1 MSARP
6 KLRADLILVEQT
18 YRGEQS
24 FVVKD
29 PESRKYF
36 RFRPVEI
43 TVMQALDGEH
53 TPAEAAAGLQA
64 EGIRVS
70 PAAVEKF
77 AAKLSAMGLCERTLG
92 ERSVLLMERLRAE
105 RRRRLGKGVFQ
116 GDMLRLRWSV
126 GDPDKL
132 LDRWLPRLRFFFSR
146 SFIVLS
152 IVLFALYFLVMGLR
166 WNEFSQALANIY
178 TLKLGVA
185 DYAILWVTGTVIIVF
200 HELGHGF
207 TCKYFGG
214 RVHEIGAMLIYF
226 EPAFFCNVND
236 AWTFPERSARLWVTA
251 AGSWIQFAI
260 AGVAAVVWWAATPG
274 TIVYQVSFAAVLI
287 GGIVTV
293 LLNINPLIPLDGYYA
308 LSDYLEVPNLRQ
320 RASGHLSWL
329 IKTKVLRL
337 DVPEPPA
344 DARERRIFLTYG
356 VLSAIYI
363 ALILLFCAANSY
375 GWLSRTLGSLGVLI
389 FLVAAAVVVR
399 RQLQGWGQAAMMAI
413 RKHGPG
419 WKPRLLQ
426 RRVLAAGLGLIV
438 IGMLVPWPITVSGPF
453 TVAPGSLVSLTAPD
467 SGVVTRVNV
476 REGVRVE
483 PGASVLQL
491 RNFELERERIALR
504 RVADSL
510 AIAAGR
516 ARADGRMDELA
527 HLEAVQAVEAARL
540 AGLEEQVQAL
550 RLRAIGPAVVLSS
563 RPEELIGRW
572 VSPGE
577 TLLQLGQ
584 PDTVEL
590 RIALAGAGASAVSVG
605 QTVRLLPDA
614 SAHSMRSTLTQVSA
628 TADPS
633 HSLEGRVRLAGAGFW
648 RPGMTGRARITLQ
661 QSNFWGALWWGIR
674 RTVRSDILL

>member
-1 MSARP
+1 MSSCP
-6 KLRADLILVEQT
+6 KLRTDLILVEQT

-43 TVMQALDGEH
+43 TVMQTLDGEH
-53 TPAEAAAGLQA
+53 TAAEAAAGLQA
-64 EGIRVS
+64 DGIRVS

-92 ERSVLLMERLRAE
+92 ERSVLQMERLRAE
-105 RRRRLGKGVFQ
+105 RRRRLGKGFFQ
-116 GDMLRLRWSV
+116 GDILRLRWSI

-132 LDRWLPRLRFFFSR
+132 LDRWLPRLHFFFSR
-146 SFIVLS
+146 SFIVIS
-152 IVLFALYFLVMGLR
+152 IVLFALYFLVMGLK
-166 WNEFSQALANIY
+166 WNEFSQAVANLY

-251 AGSWIQFAI
+251 AGSWIQMAL
-260 AGVAAVVWWAATPG
+260 AGVAAVVWWAATPDSL
-274 TIVYQVSFAAVLI
+274 VSQVSFAAVLI
-287 GGIVTV
+287 GGFVTV
-293 LLNINPLIPLDGYYA
+293 LMNINPLIPLDGYYA

-329 IKTKVLRL
+329 LKTRVLRL
-337 DVPEPPA
+337 DAPEPPA

-356 VLSAIYI
+356 ALSAIYI
-363 ALILLFCAANSY
+363 ALILLFCAVNSY
-375 GWLSRTLGSLGVLI
+375 GWLSRTLGGLGGLI
-389 FLVAAAVVVR
+389 FLVAAVVVVR
-399 RQLQGWGQAAMMAI
+399 RQLQGWGEAAMMAI
-413 RKHGPG
+413 RKHGPV
-419 WKPRLLQ
+419 WKPRLMQ
-426 RRVLAAGLGLIV
+426 RRVLAAGLGLIL
-438 IGMLVPWPITVSGPF
+438 IGMLVPWPITISGPF
-453 TVAPGSLVSLTAPD
+453 TVAAGSLVSLTAPD

-491 RNFELERERIALR
+491 RNFELERAQITLR
-504 RVADSL
+504 RLADSL
-510 AIAAGR
+510 TIASVR
-516 ARADGRMDELA
+516 ARAEDRMDDLA
-527 HLEAVQAVEAARL
+527 SLESVLAVEAARL

-550 RLRAIGPAVVLSS
+550 RLRAVGPAVVLSA

-577 TLLQLGQ
+577 TLLELGQ
-584 PDTVEL
+584 PDTVEV
-590 RIALAGAGASAVSVG
+590 RIALAGAGASAVRVG

-614 SAHSMRSTLTQVSA
+614 SSRSMAATLRQVSA

-661 QSNFWGALWWGIR
+661 QSNLWGALWWGIR